1 MPRMTSETAPKPQR
15 RALVTGGSGDLGGAI
30 CTALAAAGFQVIVHA
45 NRGIDRADRVVQQ
58 IIQAGGSAQAIA
70 FDVADQAASAA
81 GIAALLQG
89 GPVQVVVNNA
99 GIHDDAP
106 MAGMTARQWHRVI
119 DVSLHGFF
127 NVTQPLLL
135 PMARTRWGRVVC
147 VSSVAA
153 VTGNRGQT
161 NYAAAKAALH
171 GATKSLA
178 REMASRGITANVVAP
193 GVIEGAMI
201 GTHFPPEALKQL
213 VPAARAGKP
222 EEVAALV
229 AFLCSDAAGY
239 INGQVI
245 GVNGGMG

>member
-1 MPRMTSETAPKPQR
+1 MNDRQR

-30 CTALAAAGFQVIVHA
+30 CRKLAADGFHVIVHA
-45 NRGIDRADRVVQQ
+45 NGNLARAQAVVEA
-58 IIQAGGSAQAIA
+58 IAQAGGSAQAVA
-70 FDVADQAASAA
+70 FDLADAEASAA
-81 GIAALLQG
+81 AVAALLEQG
-89 GPVQVVVNNA
+89 AVQVNNA

-106 MAGMTARQWHRVI
+106 MAGMRAEQWHRVI

-127 NVTQPLLL
+127 HVTQPLLL

-147 VSSVAA
+147 ISSVAA
-153 VTGNRGQT
+153 VIGNRGQT

-201 GTHFPPEALKQL
+201 GEHFPPEAIKQL
-213 VPAARAGKP
+213 VPAGRAGKA

-245 GVNGGMG
+245 GINGGMG